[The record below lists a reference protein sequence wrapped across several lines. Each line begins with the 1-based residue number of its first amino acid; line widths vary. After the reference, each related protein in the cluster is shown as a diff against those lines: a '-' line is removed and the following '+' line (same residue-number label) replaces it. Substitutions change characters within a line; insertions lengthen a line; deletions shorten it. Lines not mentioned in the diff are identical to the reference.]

1 MKEEE
6 KNKAWEKEISEI
18 APWISLKVSSLHS
31 VEAPNGYYEGLE
43 KALAEKI
50 GKISTTKHRR
60 KYIRP
65 LLASAAGFLLLFS
78 LMKFFW
84 IDQRV
89 DKQETEYTIY
99 SLSTEEAA
107 LWLGEEA
114 VISEIDI
121 QSFAEE
127 LTLNNLEIK
136 IKNK

>member
-6 KNKAWEKEISEI
+6 KNREWEKEISEI
-18 APWISLKVSSLHS
+18 APWIPLKVSSLHS
-31 VEAPNGYYEGLE
+31 VEAPTGYYDGLE
-43 KALAEKI
+43 KTLAEKI
-50 GKISTTKHRR
+50 SKTKPTYQRR

-84 IDQRV
+84 INQRV
-89 DKQETEYTIY
+89 DKKKTEYTIH

-107 LWLGEEA
+107 LWLSEEA
-114 VISEIDI
+114 IISEIDI

>member
-6 KNKAWEKEISEI
+6 KATEWEKEISEI
-18 APWISLKVSSLHS
+18 APWLPLKSSTLHS
-31 VEAPNGYYEGLE
+31 LEAPNGYYDGLE

-50 GKISTTKHRR
+50 GKLSTTKQRR

-78 LMKFFW
+78 LVKFFW
-84 IDQRV
+84 MDQRV
-89 DKQETEYTIY
+89 DKKETEYTIY

-114 VISEIDI
+114 VISELDI
-121 QSFAEE
+121 QLFAEE
-127 LTLNNLEIK
+127 MTLNTVEIK
-136 IKNK
+136 TKNK

>member
-114 VISEIDI
+114 VISELDI
-121 QSFAEE
+121 QLFAEE
-127 LTLNNLEIK
+127 MTFNTVEIK
-136 IKNK
+136 TKNK

>member
-6 KNKAWEKEISEI
+6 KAWEKEISEI
-18 APWISLKVSSLHS
+18 APWLPLKSSTLHS
-31 VEAPNGYYEGLE
+31 LEAPNGYYDGLQ

-50 GKISTTKHRR
+50 GKLSTTKQRR

-78 LMKFFW
+78 LVKFLW
-84 IDQRV
+84 MDQRV
-89 DKQETEYTIY
+89 DKKETEYTIY

-114 VISEIDI
+114 VISELDI
-121 QSFAEE
+121 QLFAEE
-127 LTLNNLEIK
+127 MTLNSIEIK
-136 IKNK
+136 TKNK

>member
-6 KNKAWEKEISEI
+6 KATEWEKEISES
-18 APWISLKVSSLHS
+18 APWLPLKSSTLHS
-31 VEAPNGYYEGLE
+31 LEAPNGYYDGLG

-50 GKISTTKHRR
+50 GKLSTTNQRR

-78 LMKFFW
+78 LVKFFW
-84 IDQRV
+84 MDQRV
-89 DKQETEYTIY
+89 DKKQTEYTIY

-114 VISEIDI
+114 VISELDI
-121 QSFAEE
+121 QLFAEE
-127 LTLNNLEIK
+127 MTLNTVEIK
-136 IKNK
+136 TKNK

>member
-6 KNKAWEKEISEI
+6 KNKEWEKEISEI
-18 APWISLKVSSLHS
+18 APWIPLKVSSLQS
-31 VEAPNGYYEGLE
+31 VEAPMGYYNGLE
-43 KALAEKI
+43 KTLAEKI
-50 GKISTTKHRR
+50 RKTGPTDQRR

-65 LLASAAGFLLLFS
+65 ILATAAGFLLLFS

-89 DKQETEYTIY
+89 DKKKTEYTIH

-107 LWLGEEA
+107 LWLSEEA
-114 VISEIDI
+114 IISEIDI

>member
-6 KNKAWEKEISEI
+6 KATEWEKEISEI
-18 APWISLKVSSLHS
+18 APWLPLKSSSLHS
-31 VEAPNGYYEGLE
+31 LEAPNGYYDGLG

-50 GKISTTKHRR
+50 GKLSTTNQRR

-78 LMKFFW
+78 LVKFFW
-84 IDQRV
+84 MDQRV
-89 DKQETEYTIY
+89 DKKETEYTIY

-114 VISEIDI
+114 VISELDI
-121 QSFAEE
+121 QLFAEE
-127 LTLNNLEIK
+127 MTLNTVEIK
-136 IKNK
+136 TKNK

>member
-6 KNKAWEKEISEI
+6 KATEWEKEISEI
-18 APWISLKVSSLHS
+18 APWLPLKSSTLHS
-31 VEAPNGYYEGLE
+31 LEAPNGYYDGLE

-50 GKISTTKHRR
+50 GKLSTTNQRR

-78 LMKFFW
+78 LVKFFW
-84 IDQRV
+84 MDQHV
-89 DKQETEYTIY
+89 DKKETEYTIY

-114 VISEIDI
+114 VISELDI
-121 QSFAEE
+121 QLFAEE
-127 LTLNNLEIK
+127 MTLNTVEIK
-136 IKNK
+136 TKNK

>member
-6 KNKAWEKEISEI
+6 KATEWEKEISEI
-18 APWISLKVSSLHS
+18 APWLPLKSSTLHS
-31 VEAPNGYYEGLE
+31 LEAPNGYYDGLG

-50 GKISTTKHRR
+50 GKLSTTNQRR

-78 LMKFFW
+78 LVKFFW
-84 IDQRV
+84 MDQRV
-89 DKQETEYTIY
+89 DKKETEYTIY

-114 VISEIDI
+114 VISELDI
-121 QSFAEE
+121 QLFAEE
-127 LTLNNLEIK
+127 ITLNTVEIK
-136 IKNK
+136 TKNK

>member
-6 KNKAWEKEISEI
+6 KNREWEKEISEI
-18 APWISLKVSSLHS
+18 APWIPLNVSTLHS
-31 VEAPNGYYEGLE
+31 VEAPDGYYDGLE
-43 KALAEKI
+43 KTLAEKI
-50 GKISTTKHRR
+50 SKTKPTYQRR

-84 IDQRV
+84 INQRV
-89 DKQETEYTIY
+89 DKKKTEYTIH

-114 VISEIDI
+114 VISELDI
-121 QSFAEE
+121 QLFAEE
-127 LTLNNLEIK
+127 MTLNTVEIK
-136 IKNK
+136 TKNK

>member
-6 KNKAWEKEISEI
+6 KATEWEKEISEI
-18 APWISLKVSSLHS
+18 APWLPLKSSTLHS
-31 VEAPNGYYEGLE
+31 LEAPNGYYDGLG

-50 GKISTTKHRR
+50 GKLSTTNQRR

-78 LMKFFW
+78 LVKFFW
-84 IDQRV
+84 MDQHV
-89 DKQETEYTIY
+89 DKKETEYTIY

-114 VISEIDI
+114 VISELDI
-121 QSFAEE
+121 QLFAEE
-127 LTLNNLEIK
+127 MTLNTVEIK
-136 IKNK
+136 TKNK

>member
-6 KNKAWEKEISEI
+6 KKSEWEKEINEI
-18 APWISLKVSSLHS
+18 APWIPLKVSSLRS
-31 VEAPNGYYEGLE
+31 VEAPDGYYDGLE
-43 KALAEKI
+43 KTIAEKI
-50 GKISTTKHRR
+50 SKTRPTDQRR

-65 LLASAAGFLLLFS
+65 ILATAAGFLLLFS

-84 IDQRV
+84 IDKRV
-89 DKQETEYTIY
+89 DKKKTEYSIH

-107 LWLGEEA
+107 LWLSEEA
-114 VISEIDI
+114 IISEIDI
-121 QSFAEE
+121 QLFTEE

>member
-6 KNKAWEKEISEI
+6 KATEWEKEISEI
-18 APWISLKVSSLHS
+18 APWLPLKSSTLHS
-31 VEAPNGYYEGLE
+31 LEAPNGYYDGLG

-50 GKISTTKHRR
+50 GKLSKTKQRR

-78 LMKFFW
+78 LVKFFW
-84 IDQRV
+84 MDQHV
-89 DKQETEYTIY
+89 DKKETEYTIY

-114 VISEIDI
+114 VISELDI
-121 QSFAEE
+121 QLFAEE
-127 LTLNNLEIK
+127 MTLNTVEIK
-136 IKNK
+136 TKNK

>member
-6 KNKAWEKEISEI
+6 KNREWEKEISEI
-18 APWISLKVSSLHS
+18 APWIPLNVSTLQSI
-31 VEAPNGYYEGLE
+31 EAPDGYYDGLE
-43 KALAEKI
+43 KTLAEKI
-50 GKISTTKHRR
+50 SKTKPTYQRR

-84 IDQRV
+84 INQRV
-89 DKQETEYTIY
+89 DKKKTEYTIH

-114 VISEIDI
+114 VISELDI
-121 QSFAEE
+121 QLFAEE
-127 LTLNNLEIK
+127 MTLNTVEIK
-136 IKNK
+136 TKNK

>member
-6 KNKAWEKEISEI
+6 KATEWEKEISEI
-18 APWISLKVSSLHS
+18 APWLPLKSSTLHS
-31 VEAPNGYYEGLE
+31 LEAPNGYYDGLE

-50 GKISTTKHRR
+50 CKLSKTKQRR

-78 LMKFFW
+78 LVKFFW
-84 IDQRV
+84 MDQHV
-89 DKQETEYTIY
+89 DKKETEYTIY

-114 VISEIDI
+114 VISELDI
-121 QSFAEE
+121 QLFAEE
-127 LTLNNLEIK
+127 MTLNTVEIK
-136 IKNK
+136 TKNK

>member
-6 KNKAWEKEISEI
+6 KNIEWEKEISEI
-18 APWISLKVSSLHS
+18 APWIPLNVSTLHNI
-31 VEAPNGYYEGLE
+31 EAPNGYYDGLE
-43 KALAEKI
+43 KTLSEKI
-50 GKISTTKHRR
+50 SKTKPTYQRR

-78 LMKFFW
+78 LIKFFW
-84 IDQRV
+84 IDQRE
-89 DKQETEYTIY
+89 DKKNTEYTIH

-107 LWLGEEA
+107 LWLSEEA
-114 VISEIDI
+114 IISEIDI